1 MHSLLVGILRIG
13 IAAAVLFGLF
23 AQAVIIPTTAA
34 DEVDLFPPYEP
45 YALPYVIASF
55 LGVACVQV
63 ALGAIWMLLAK
74 VERDAIFTRSA
85 FRWVDLIIGAA
96 VVATLIALGAAVHLT
111 LDTIPSPDDG
121 MAVEGALL
129 AALACV
135 VVGAAFSMLMVI
147 MRTLLGKA
155 MDMRTELAEVI

>member
-1 MHSLLVGILRIG
+1 MHSLLVAILRIG

-23 AQAVIIPTTAA
+23 AQAVIIPTAAA
-34 DEVDLFPPYEP
+34 DEVDLFAPYEP
-45 YALPYVIASF
+45 YALPYVVASI

-63 ALGAIWMLLAK
+63 ALGAIWMLLSM

-85 FRWVDLIIGAA
+85 FRWVDTIIGAA
-96 VVATLIALGAAVHLT
+96 VVATVIALAAAVHLT

-121 MAVEGALL
+121 MDVEGALL
-129 AALACV
+129 AALACGA
-135 VVGAAFSMLMVI
+135 VGAAFCMLMVI

>member
-34 DEVDLFPPYEP
+34 DEVDLFAPYEP
-45 YALPYVIASF
+45 YALPYVIASI

-85 FRWVDLIIGAA
+85 FRWVDTIIGAA

-129 AALACV
+129 AALACAA
-135 VVGAAFSMLMVI
+135 VGAAFSMLMVI

>member
-45 YALPYVIASF
+45 YALPYVIASI

-63 ALGAIWMLLAK
+63 ALGATWMLLSM
-74 VERDAIFTRSA
+74 VERNAIFTRSA
-85 FRWVDLIIGAA
+85 FRWVDMIIGAA
-96 VVATLIALGAAVHLT
+96 AVATVIALAAAVHLT
-111 LDTIPSPDDG
+111 FDTIPSPDDG
-121 MAVEGALL
+121 MDAEGALL
-129 AALACV
+129 AALACAA
-135 VVGAAFSMLMVI
+135 VGAAFSMLVVI

-155 MDMRTELAEVI
+155 TEMQTELAEVI

>member
-23 AQAVIIPTTAA
+23 AQAVIIPTAAA

-45 YALPYVIASF
+45 YALPYVIASI

-63 ALGAIWMLLAK
+63 ALGATWMLLSM
-74 VERDAIFTRSA
+74 VERNAIFARSA
-85 FRWVDLIIGAA
+85 FRWVDMIIGAA
-96 VVATLIALGAAVHLT
+96 TVATVIALAAAVHLT
-111 LDTIPSPDDG
+111 FDTIPSPDDG
-121 MAVEGALL
+121 MDAEGALL
-129 AALACV
+129 AALACAA
-135 VVGAAFSMLMVI
+135 VGAAFSMLVVI

-155 MDMRTELAEVI
+155 MDMQTELAEVI

>member
-45 YALPYVIASF
+45 YALPYVIASI

-74 VERDAIFTRSA
+74 VERDAIFTRAA

-111 LDTIPSPDDG
+111 FDTIPSPDDG
-121 MAVEGALL
+121 MAAEGALL

-135 VVGAAFSMLMVI
+135 AVGAAFSMLMVI

>member
-1 MHSLLVGILRIG
+1 MHSLLVALLRIG

-23 AQAVIIPTTAA
+23 AQAVVIPTTAA
-34 DEVDLFPPYEP
+34 DEVDLFPAYEP
-45 YALPYVIASF
+45 YALPYVVASI

-63 ALGAIWMLLAK
+63 ALGAVWTLLAM

-85 FRWVDLIIGAA
+85 FRWVDTVIGAA
-96 VVATLIALGAAVHLT
+96 VVATGIALGASVHLT
-111 LDTIPSPDDG
+111 FDTIPSPDDG
-121 MAVEGALL
+121 MNAEGALL

-135 VVGAAFSMLMVI
+135 AVGAAFSMLMVI

-155 MDMRTELAEVI
+155 MDMRSELAEVI

>member
-45 YALPYVIASF
+45 YALPYVIASI

-74 VERDAIFTRSA
+74 VERDAIFTRAA
-85 FRWVDLIIGAA
+85 FRWVDLIIGTA

-135 VVGAAFSMLMVI
+135 AAGAAFSMLMVI

>member
-45 YALPYVIASF
+45 YALPYVTASI

-63 ALGAIWMLLAK
+63 ALGAIWMLLAM
-74 VERDAIFTRSA
+74 VERDAIFTRAS

-111 LDTIPSPDDG
+111 LDTIPSPDDR

-129 AALACV
+129 AALAGAA
-135 VVGAAFSMLMVI
+135 VGAAFSMLMVI

>member
-1 MHSLLVGILRIG
+1 MHSLLVTILRMG

-45 YALPYVIASF
+45 YALPYAVASI

-63 ALGAIWMLLAK
+63 ALGAVWMLLSM
-74 VERDAIFTRSA
+74 VERDAIFTPSA
-85 FRWVDLIIGAA
+85 FRWVHTVIGAA
-96 VVATLIALGAAVHLT
+96 VVATVIALGAAVHLAFNA
-111 LDTIPSPDDG
+111 IPSPDDG
-121 MAVEGALL
+121 MNVEGALL
-129 AALACV
+129 AALACGA
-135 VVGAAFSMLMVI
+135 VGAAFSMLMVI

-155 MDMRTELAEVI
+155 MDMRSELAEVI

>member
-1 MHSLLVGILRIG
+1 MHSLLVALLRIG
-13 IAAAVLFGLF
+13 IAAAVLSGLF
-23 AQAVIIPTTAA
+23 AQAVIIPTAAA

-45 YALPYVIASF
+45 YALPYVVASI
-55 LGVACVQV
+55 LGVACVQA
-63 ALGAIWMLLAK
+63 ALGAIWMLLSM

-85 FRWVDLIIGAA
+85 FHWVDTVIGAA
-96 VVATLIALGAAVHLT
+96 VVATVIALAAAMHLIF
-111 LDTIPSPDDG
+111 DTIPSPDDG

-135 VVGAAFSMLMVI
+135 AVGAAFSMLMVI

>member
-34 DEVDLFPPYEP
+34 DEVDLFAPYEP
-45 YALPYVIASF
+45 YALPYVVASI

-63 ALGAIWMLLAK
+63 ALGAIWMLLSM

-85 FRWVDLIIGAA
+85 FRWVDTIIGAA

-111 LDTIPSPDDG
+111 FDTIPSPDDG
-121 MAVEGALL
+121 MDAEGALL

-135 VVGAAFSMLMVI
+135 AVGAAFSMLMVI

>member
-1 MHSLLVGILRIG
+1 MHSLLMTILRMG

-45 YALPYVIASF
+45 YALPYAVASI

-63 ALGAIWMLLAK
+63 ALGAVWMLLSM
-74 VERDAIFTRSA
+74 VERDAIFTPSA
-85 FRWVDLIIGAA
+85 FRWVHTVIGAA
-96 VVATLIALGAAVHLT
+96 VVATVIALGAAVHLAF
-111 LDTIPSPDDG
+111 DAIPSPDDG
-121 MAVEGALL
+121 MNVEGALL
-129 AALACV
+129 AALACGA
-135 VVGAAFSMLMVI
+135 VGAAFSMLMVI

-155 MDMRTELAEVI
+155 MDMRSELAEVI

>member
-34 DEVDLFPPYEP
+34 DEVDLFAPYEP
-45 YALPYVIASF
+45 YALPYVIASI

-129 AALACV
+129 AALACAA
-135 VVGAAFSMLMVI
+135 VGAAFSMLMVI

>member
-1 MHSLLVGILRIG
+1 MHSLLVAILRMG

-45 YALPYVIASF
+45 YALPYAVASI

-63 ALGAIWMLLAK
+63 ALGAVWMLLSM
-74 VERDAIFTRSA
+74 VERDAIFTPSA
-85 FRWVDLIIGAA
+85 FRWVHTVIGAA
-96 VVATLIALGAAVHLT
+96 VVATVIALGAAVHLAF
-111 LDTIPSPDDG
+111 DAIPSPDDG
-121 MAVEGALL
+121 MNVEGALL
-129 AALACV
+129 AALACGA
-135 VVGAAFSMLMVI
+135 VGAPFSMLMVI

-155 MDMRTELAEVI
+155 MDMRSELAEVI

>member
-23 AQAVIIPTTAA
+23 AQAVIIPTVAA

-45 YALPYVIASF
+45 YALPYVIASI

-63 ALGAIWMLLAK
+63 ALGATWMLLSM
-74 VERDAIFTRSA
+74 VERNAIFTRSA
-85 FRWVDLIIGAA
+85 FRWVDMIIGAA
-96 VVATLIALGAAVHLT
+96 TVATVIALGAAVHLT
-111 LDTIPSPDDG
+111 FATIPSPDDG
-121 MAVEGALL
+121 MDAEGALL

-135 VVGAAFSMLMVI
+135 AVGAAFSMLVVI

-155 MDMRTELAEVI
+155 TEMQTELAEVI